1 MPSTF
6 RIVLLQA
13 AIALV
18 IAVGMTP
25 AGIDQSLAA
34 LLAGLVCVAPNGY
47 FAWRAGRERSP
58 ARLLALGVG
67 KLVVTIALMVVVFAT
82 LKPAPLGFFAAFIAM
97 QLMFVV
103 GASGSGGQSSQH
115 PARRANTS
123 ESSGRDG

>member
-18 IAVGMTP
+18 IAVGMAP

-58 ARLLALGVG
+58 ARLLAHGVG
-67 KLVVTIALMVVVFAT
+67 KLVVTTALMAAVFAT
-82 LKPAPLGFFAAFIAM
+82 LRPAPLGFFATFIAM
-97 QLMFVV
+97 QLMYVV
-103 GASGSGGQSSQH
+103 GAAGSGGPSQH
-115 PARRANTS
+115 PARRARAS
-123 ESSGRDG
+123 ESSERDG

>member
-13 AIALV
+13 AIVLV
-18 IAVGMTP
+18 IAVGMLP

-58 ARLLALGVG
+58 ARLLAHGVG
-67 KLVVTIALMVVVFAT
+67 KLVVTTALMAAVFAT
-82 LKPAPLGFFAAFIAM
+82 LKPAPLGFFAAFIAI
-97 QLMFVV
+97 QLMYVV
-103 GASGSGGQSSQH
+103 GASGSGGRSSQ
-115 PARRANTS
+115 R
-123 ESSGRDG
+123 